1 MKLKLAKKK
10 KKKSKKEC
18 TKVLNKT
25 NFLKVNIHIAWKG
38 EREETLYGIYLLNK
52 IILFKEPDGNV
63 LLQRH
68 A

>member
-10 KKKSKKEC
+10 KKSKKKC
-18 TKVLNKT
+18 TKVLKKT